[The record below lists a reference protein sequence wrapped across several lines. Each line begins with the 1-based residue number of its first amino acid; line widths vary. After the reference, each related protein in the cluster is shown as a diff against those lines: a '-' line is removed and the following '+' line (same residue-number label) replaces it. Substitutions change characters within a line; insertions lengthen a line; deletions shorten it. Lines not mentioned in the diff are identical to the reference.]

1 MNNEIAILVV
11 DDERSIRNRCVKLLS
26 REGYKVQGADN
37 GFSALAMMTGSHFD
51 IALIDIKMPRM
62 DGIKLT
68 KKIGKVRPATK
79 IVVMTGYPT
88 HQTTCEAGRLKVA
101 AYLTKPFNKD
111 ELLNVIREISSRN
124 RNMNCAC

>member
-1 MNNEIAILVV
+1 MKREIAILIV
-11 DDERSIRNRCVKLLS
+11 DDEESVRNRCIKLLS

-37 GFSALAMMTGSHFD
+37 GFSALAMITGSHFD

-62 DGIKLT
+62 DGIELT
-68 KKIGKVRPATK
+68 KKIGKVRPETR

-88 HQTTCEAGRLKVA
+88 HQTKCEAERLKVA

-111 ELLNVIREISSRN
+111 ELLNVIREISSIN
-124 RNMNCAC
+124 RNMNCVC